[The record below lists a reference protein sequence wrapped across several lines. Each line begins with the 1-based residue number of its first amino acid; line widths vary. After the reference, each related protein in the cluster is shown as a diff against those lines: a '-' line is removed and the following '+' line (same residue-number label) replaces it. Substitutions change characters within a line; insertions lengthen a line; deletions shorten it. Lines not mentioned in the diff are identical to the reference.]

1 MDTPYQKYFDLMPC
15 YVTVQDRE
23 LKLIAANSRFCES
36 FGDIEGRYC
45 YQVYK
50 HRSEKCEVCPVER
63 TFRDGLN
70 HTNEEQVTCLD
81 GTEVSVLVNAT
92 PIHDGDGQIVA
103 VMEMS
108 TDITEIKNLQKQMR
122 DSRRRYRMLFESV
135 PCHISIQDR
144 DLRIIEANRMHRE
157 AFGPGLGRKCYEV
170 YKHRAEACTPCV
182 VRDSFHDGEVH
193 LHEEVV
199 TDQHGH
205 RMNVMVYTGP
215 LFDADG
221 NIESVIEMSADI
233 TQIRQ
238 LQSQLTS
245 IGMLISTI
253 SHGIKGLMTGL
264 DGGAYLLNSGLKKGN
279 QERIT
284 KGWDMVQRNMGRIRS
299 MVFDL
304 LYYAKDR
311 ELEVETVEA
320 AVVAEEAAR
329 LFTDKAQALNI
340 DLKCDFHPDAG
351 TFDVDPKA
359 IQTMLTNLLENAMDA
374 CRTDPEKPSHGVGFN
389 AYREGRNVVFRI
401 SDNGIGMDRETKEK
415 VFSLFFSSKGTE
427 GTGLGLFIANKIA
440 MKHGGKIDIESTP
453 GDGTCFWVHIPAQ
466 QPGEGLIEPY
476 TPQVHE

>member
-1 MDTPYQKYFDLMPC
+1 MVEQYRQYFDLLPC
-15 YVTVQDRE
+15 YITVQDRDF
-23 LKLIAANSRFCES
+23 KVIDANQRFHDG
-36 FGDIEGRYC
+36 FGETEGRYC

-63 TFRDGLN
+63 TFRDGQC

-81 GTEVSVLVNAT
+81 GRQVSVLVNTT
-92 PIHDGDGQIVA
+92 PVRNGNGEIVA

-108 TDITEIKNLQKQMR
+108 TDITELKTLQVQMR
-122 DSRRRYRMLFESV
+122 ESQRRYRMLFESV
-135 PCHISIQDR
+135 PCHISIQDK

-157 AFGPGLGRKCYEV
+157 AFGTFLGRKCYET
-170 YKHRAEACTPCV
+170 YKHRTEECTPCV
-182 VRDSFHDGEVH
+182 VRETFDDGEVH

-199 TDQHGH
+199 TDQHGE

-215 LFDADG
+215 IFDAQG
-221 NIESVIEMSADI
+221 QVESVIEMSANI

-253 SHGIKGLMTGL
+253 SHGIKGLLTGL
-264 DGGAYLLNSGLKKGN
+264 DGGAYLVNTGLKKDDPA
-279 QERIT
+279 RLA
-284 KGWDMVQRNMGRIRS
+284 KGWDMVQRNIGRIRS

-311 ELEVETVEA
+311 ELEVDAVDAVEI
-320 AVVAEEAAR
+320 AEDVYRYQSEKAAR
-329 LFTDKAQALNI
+329 LNI
-340 DLKCDFHPDAG
+340 RFEKEFKNGTG
-351 TFDVDPKA
+351 TFDADPKA
-359 IQTMLTNLLENAMDA
+359 IHTMLTNLLENAFDA
-374 CRTDPEKPSHGVGFN
+374 CRTDKDKDEHEVGFN
-389 AYREGRNVVFRI
+389 VYREDKHIIFRI

-440 MKHGGKIDIESTP
+440 MKHGGKIDIDSAP
-453 GDGTCFWVHIPAQ
+453 NRGTCFWVNIPIHSAAD
-466 QPGEGLIEPY
+466 PIPHPEE
-476 TPQVHE
+476 T